1 MAQPELDSIRES
13 SREKLE
19 ALHGQLRTLGSAL
32 VAYSG
37 GVDSTFLLK
46 VAHQVLGARC
56 VALLATG
63 PSLAERERASAL
75 EIARAMGVQLIVR
88 ESRELE
94 DPRYAAN
101 SAERCYFCKSSLF
114 AQCARTQKELGL
126 AAVLDGTNAED
137 GGDFRPGLRAARE
150 AGVLSPLADVG
161 LTKQEIRAWSKHLGL
176 PTWNKPQM
184 ACLASRVPYGTEV
197 TAQRLKRIGAAEQGL
212 WDLGLRQFR
221 VRYHGPVARIEV
233 AAGDWERLADPAL
246 RERMVAAV
254 KRCGFLFVSV
264 DLEPFRSGRM
274 NEAI

>member
-1 MAQPELDSIRES
+1 
-13 SREKLE
+13 
-19 ALHGQLRTLGSAL
+19 
-32 VAYSG
+32 
-37 GVDSTFLLK
+37 
-46 VAHQVLGARC
+46 
-56 VALLATG
+56 
-63 PSLAERERASAL
+63 
-75 EIARAMGVQLIVR
+75 
-88 ESRELE
+88 
-94 DPRYAAN
+94 
-101 SAERCYFCKSSLF
+101 
-114 AQCARTQKELGL
+114 
-126 AAVLDGTNAED
+126 
-137 GGDFRPGLRAARE
+137 
-150 AGVLSPLADVG
+150 VG